1 MGQRG
6 PRSSNG
12 SHRSRSEGDDE
23 LRTGPASDRRRAAFE
38 ARQRREAGETDASS
52 VARTERT
59 TQQPGQRRG
68 NSSFDRSRVDRE
80 DRSRG
85 SNRDH
90 DGNRARTR
98 RNAPNRGVG
107 SEHSRDRRGEGRYDD
122 RARRGRNRED
132 GEFRADRYDRSGRPD
147 RDRSGRSG
155 QRRQFDGQG
164 DSRGPQGR
172 GRRFGQRDDRRSS
185 SDGRRREAG
194 GFQRSERFDRDGTQ
208 RFVGRREDGTQ
219 GFDRRSDRR
228 LDSRSPR
235 RSNRDSAPSFERPQD
250 GVTAEPEIWIDEGVA
265 HDATNRSQSRRGRR
279 GPVNQPI
286 NKSRNDSVRR
296 DNRAG
301 SPKQSPKRGT
311 KRDRSDSL
319 IVVDKVVLAGLTG
332 NKERAE
338 KLARRIKRAASSFES
353 EYYDDARR
361 TLAPIVK
368 EVPDFA
374 DLRELNG
381 LVMYRLGRWRDAI
394 RELEAFRQLSPGSTE
409 QHPVLADSYRAIGRH
424 HEVSELWDELRTA
437 SPSGELVDEGRIVM
451 AGSLADQGEFS
462 SAIRLLSKG
471 FKLPK
476 NAQDR
481 HLRRG
486 YVLADLYE
494 RVGDLP
500 QARELFG
507 RIARVEPDFV
517 DVNERLRNLY

>member
-6 PRSSNG
+6 PRSSND
-12 SHRSRSEGDDE
+12 SHRSQSEGDDE

-38 ARQRREAGETDASS
+38 ARQRREGGGQDGGSS
-52 VARTERT
+52 SRIERT
-59 TQQPGQRRG
+59 SRGQ
-68 NSSFDRSRVDRE
+68 SDRSSRRDPGSYDRARPE
-80 DRSRG
+80 RDDRSRG
-85 SNRDH
+85 VSGER
-90 DGNRARTR
+90 DGNRAPTR

-107 SEHSRDRRGEGRYDD
+107 SDQGRERRGEGRYDD
-122 RARRGRNRED
+122 RGPRGRSRQESD
-132 GEFRADRYDRSGRPD
+132 GRYDRG
-147 RDRSGRSG
+147 GRSG
-155 QRRQFDGQG
+155 QRRQFDGPR
-164 DSRGPQGR
+164 DSRSGQGR
-172 GRRFGQRDDRRSS
+172 DRRFNQRDDRRSTG
-185 SDGRRREAG
+185 DGRRRESG
-194 GFQRSERFDRDGTQ
+194 GFQRTERFERERPKGFEGHRDGTSQ
-208 RFVGRREDGTQ
+208 RFEGRRDGGAQ
-219 GFDRRSDRR
+219 RR
-228 LDSRSPR
+228 DSRDSSPPVQR
-235 RSNRDSAPSFERPQD
+235 HHD

-265 HDATNRSQSRRGRR
+265 YDADSRGHGRRGRR

-286 NKSRNDSVRR
+286 NKSRGDSSRR
-296 DNRAG
+296 DSRTG
-301 SPKQSPKRGT
+301 SPKQTSKQSPKRGAA
-311 KRDRSDSL
+311 KRDRSDSQ

-353 EYYDDARR
+353 EYYEDARR

-381 LVMYRLGRWRDAI
+381 LVMYRLGRWRDAV
-394 RELEAFRQLSPGSTE
+394 RELEAFRQLSQGSTE
-409 QHPVLADSYRAIGRH
+409 QHPVLADAYRAIGRH
-424 HEVSELWDELRTA
+424 HEVNELWEELRTA

-481 HLRRG
+481 HLRRA

-507 RIARVEPDFV
+507 RIARVEPEFV
-517 DVNERLRNLY
+517 DVSDRLRNLY